1 MKKEKKQKQVYI
13 DDGHTIYSMEQL
25 VGPENYD
32 KKEKRAGLTKKERR
46 AAISAA
52 FEVYLLVLVGVLA
65 CFSLVAVLI
74 YFWLR

>member
-52 FEVYLLVLVGVLA
+52 FEVYLPVLVGVLA